1 LKWIEIS
8 MVEFVIAG
16 VNIYKWI
23 NYVYVMIKW
32 GIEFIS
38 LGCAGS
44 TTGRWHVILGD
55 VQ

>member
-1 LKWIEIS
+1 
-8 MVEFVIAG
+8 MVEFVIGGG

-38 LGCAGS
+38 LGCVKEAQ
-44 TTGRWHVILGD
+44 LED
-55 VQ
+55 DMLY